1 MISESLGGRAARRGP
16 DGRSAGRRCAGRPAA
31 AGRTAATGRF
41 RRRGAAKSGP
51 MLRGP
56 ERFSRSSALAVPIPG
71 TKAAP
76 IYIAFWRSSY
86 ASGSSRARPSS
97 ARSSEPR
104 RARRKEGRERT
115 LCRETML
122 RTPPPPTPPRKLFL
136 PPSEFTA
143 GGQESKPRG
152 SRGLQDR
159 GGCGQCKLFE
169 VITLSIVGS
178 MTFQVKCDRIFSG
191 S

>member
-1 MISESLGGRAARRGP
+1 MLNWFLDFRISGRRPRAGRPIGRAAGGGSNGG
-16 DGRSAGRRCAGRPAA
+16 DGTVQEEER
-31 AGRTAATGRF
+31 
-41 RRRGAAKSGP
+41 AAKSGP

-122 RTPPPPTPPRKLFL
+122 RTPPPRRRRHESFFFLLLNSQRVVRKASRAGVGDLKTEADAVDAIFL
-136 PPSEFTA
+136 
-143 GGQESKPRG
+143 R
-152 SRGLQDR
+152 
-159 GGCGQCKLFE
+159 
-169 VITLSIVGS
+169 
-178 MTFQVKCDRIFSG
+178 
-191 S
+191 

>member
-16 DGRSAGRRCAGRPAA
+16 DGRSAGRRCGRA
-31 AGRTAATGRF
+31 AGGGSNGGDGTVQEEER
-41 RRRGAAKSGP
+41 AAKSGP

-56 ERFSRSSALAVPIPG
+56 ERFFRSGERGRAAVSIPG

-86 ASGSSRARPSS
+86 ASGSSRARPSAS

-115 LCRETML
+115 LCRKTML
-122 RTPPPPTPPRKLFL
+122 RTPPTPPPPPRKLFL

-152 SRGLQDR
+152 SRGPQDG
-159 GGCGQCKLFE
+159 GGCCRCKLFE
-169 VITLSIVGS
+169 VITLWL
-178 MTFQVKCDRIFSG
+178 TL
-191 S
+191 

>member
-1 MISESLGGRAARRGP
+1 MISESLGGGRAP
-16 DGRSAGRRCAGRPAA
+16 DGRSAGRRRAGRTA

-41 RRRGAAKSGP
+41 RRRRGRQKAAPCCEARRGSFDRASG
-51 MLRGP
+51 RG
-56 ERFSRSSALAVPIPG
+56 RAVSIPG

-86 ASGSSRARPSS
+86 ASGSSRARPS

-122 RTPPPPTPPRKLFL
+122 RTPPPPPRKLFL

-152 SRGLQDR
+152 SRGLQDG
-159 GGCGQCKLFE
+159 GGCGRCKLFE
-169 VITLSIVGS
+169 VISNHI
-178 MTFQVKCDRIFSG
+178 MTFQVN
-191 S
+191 